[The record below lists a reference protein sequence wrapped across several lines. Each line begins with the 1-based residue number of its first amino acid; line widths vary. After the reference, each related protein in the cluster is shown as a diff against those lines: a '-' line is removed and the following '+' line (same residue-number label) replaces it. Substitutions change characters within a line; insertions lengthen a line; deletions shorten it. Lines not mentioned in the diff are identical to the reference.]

1 MTMNYETVKSGTK
14 LTLKIVHTTE
24 IDAYVRSN
32 HYLHTTPAGAVLRM
46 EFLDENNRRIGAML
60 WGRNPS
66 PKQEQRGVLCLT
78 RMYFQDDTEPYIESR
93 ALAMARKYI
102 RKHLPEVKGVVSY
115 ASIGEGHAGTVY
127 KADGWFE
134 VSRSRANARDCRS
147 GRKNIDTSAKIKFVR
162 SV

>member
-1 MTMNYETVKSGTK
+1 MK
-14 LTLKIVHTTE
+14 LNIVHSTE
-24 IDAYVRSN
+24 LDEYIREN
-32 HYLHTTPAGAVLRM
+32 HYLRTTPAGAVLRM
-46 EFLDENNRRIGAML
+46 EFLNDNGCRIGAML

-66 PKQEQRGVLCLT
+66 PKQEQKEVLCLT

-102 RKHLPEVKGVVSY
+102 RKHLPEVKGDVSY

-134 VSRSRANARDCRS
+134 VSRSKANSKDYRE
-147 GRKNIDTSAKIKFVR
+147 GRRNIDTSAKIKFVR
-162 SV
+162 TP

>member
-1 MTMNYETVKSGTK
+1 MK
-14 LTLKIVHTTE
+14 LNIVHSTE
-24 IDAYVRSN
+24 IDEYIREN

-46 EFLDENNRRIGAML
+46 EFLNDDGYRVGAML

-66 PKQEQRGVLCLT
+66 PKQEQREVLCLT

-102 RKHLPEVKGVVSY
+102 RKHFPEVKGVVSY
-115 ASIGEGHAGTVY
+115 ASIGEGHVGTVY

-134 VSRSRANARDCRS
+134 VSRSKANSRDYREC
-147 GRKNIDTSAKIKFVR
+147 RKNIDTSAKIKFVR
-162 SV
+162 TP

>member
-1 MTMNYETVKSGTK
+1 MK
-14 LTLKIVHTTE
+14 LNIVHSTE
-24 IDAYVRSN
+24 LDEYIREN
-32 HYLHTTPAGAVLRM
+32 HYLRTTPAGAVLRM
-46 EFLDENNRRIGAML
+46 EFLNDNGCRIGAML

-66 PKQEQRGVLCLT
+66 PKQEQKEVLCLT

-134 VSRSRANARDCRS
+134 VSRSKANSKDYRE
-147 GRKNIDTSAKIKFVR
+147 GRRNIDTSTKIKFVR
-162 SV
+162 TP

>member
-1 MTMNYETVKSGTK
+1 MRLN
-14 LTLKIVHTTE
+14 IVHTTE
-24 IDAYVRSN
+24 IDEYIREN

-46 EFLDENNRRIGAML
+46 EFVDDNGSRVGAML

-66 PKQEQRGVLCLT
+66 PKQEQKEVLCLT

-102 RKHLPEVKGVVSY
+102 RKHLPSIKGVVSY
-115 ASIGEGHAGTVY
+115 ASVGEGHAGTVY

-134 VSRSRANARDCRS
+134 VSRSRANSRDFRE
-147 GRKNIDTSAKIKFVR
+147 GRRNIDVSPKIKFVR
-162 SV
+162 TP

>member
-1 MTMNYETVKSGTK
+1 MK
-14 LTLKIVHTTE
+14 LNIVHSTE
-24 IDAYVRSN
+24 IDEYIREN

-46 EFLDENNRRIGAML
+46 EFLDNDGRRVGAML

-66 PKQEQRGVLCLT
+66 PKQEQRDVLCLT

-102 RKHLPEVKGVVSY
+102 RKHLPGVKGVVSY
-115 ASIGEGHAGTVY
+115 ASIGEGHDGTVY

-134 VSRSRANARDCRS
+134 VSRSKANSRDYRE

-162 SV
+162 TP